1 MRRGTLTSGTLTDL
15 YNFLE
20 STSDYTSFGCV
31 LWAVCAKNILTN
43 QPEQHFRRILSI
55 CLSKFYAIFTRPGHS
70 HRASGFWHRLYGDKL
85 PDLILNIIHI
95 SLTRTMD
102 IFHYHCFSYFLCKI
116 LKLVFLMMLFNMY
129 VRF

>member
-1 MRRGTLTSGTLTDL
+1 MTSGTLTDL

-31 LWAVCAKNILTN
+31 LWAVCAKNFLTN
-43 QPEQHFRRILSI
+43 QPEQHFRRILSV
-55 CLSKFYAIFTRPGHS
+55 CLNKFYVIFTRPGHS